1 MLKSIFDFILTGI
14 SVILTYVVYF
24 IASFVTTF
32 VVGVPIGLGVR
43 VVRDAVNMLYNRFMV

>member
-24 IASFVTTF
+24 IASFITTF
-32 VVGVPIGLGVR
+32 IVGVPIGLGVR
-43 VVRDAVNMLYNRFMV
+43 VVIDAVNMLYDRFIV